1 MNFYTDD
8 KPIIACSTG
17 IQSNTAIAVIR
28 LSGFKNVSDLQKFF
42 SFNLSKTEARK
53 SHLSN
58 VVFKDKIFDNGLFVF
73 FPEGGSYTGE
83 NVLELS
89 VHGNQLNIQRILD
102 LFIQEG
108 GFRSAHPGEF
118 TYRALKNKKLSLS
131 QVEGLDMLLN
141 ANSSLMLSQGLDILQ
156 GDLHAQYLALYDAF
170 LKLKAAVEI
179 SIDFSEDVGV
189 EETQLLFNN
198 SFDKF
203 FKIISSLKTRT
214 EGNVS
219 ALLAPEIVLVGQTN
233 AGKSSLFNILLKHD
247 RSIVSNIA
255 GTTRDYVSE
264 VIHIDG
270 TNFKLVDT
278 AGIRESQDVI
288 ENIGIDRA
296 MGILSRAFYKILIVN
311 PYETNAE
318 YLMKFSDVNFDFLVV
333 SHSDKADFDK
343 VVSLVDFSKIKTRNI
358 AKATFENTQVG
369 SIGPLSLSGPMGPLL
384 QSLGPIGPKSENNG
398 PIEPLSERSG
408 SIGPEEKVSGSIEPK
423 NGKSGPIGPS
433 FINSPMKKNFENE
446 TDSLKVNDKSS
457 GPIEPEAKISSFEV
471 KNNLQNYSSKTFAD
485 GVGSMKGES
494 SSIGPAEEMG
504 CRPLESS
511 KSAPIEPVLK
521 SEIIKKFDILT
532 ANNPILLERHRDVL
546 NKIYRDSVD
555 FSNNIKGL
563 SDVAI
568 LSSEVNILGNS
579 LTELIGIVSPDD
591 VLNSI
596 FSNFCI
602 GK

>member
-8 KPIIACSTG
+8 KSIIACSTG
-17 IQSNTAIAVIR
+17 TQSNTAIAVIR
-28 LSGFKNVSDLQKFF
+28 LSGFKNLLDLQPFF
-42 SFNLSKTEARK
+42 SFDLKKTQNRK
-53 SHLSN
+53 SHLTN
-58 VVFKDKIFDNGLFVF
+58 IIFENKVFDNGLFVF
-73 FPEGGSYTGE
+73 FPEGQSYTGE

-102 LFIQEG
+102 LFIKEG
-108 GFRSAHPGEF
+108 GLRSAHPGEF

-189 EETQLLFNN
+189 EETQKLFND
-198 SFDKF
+198 SFAKF
-203 FKIISSLKTRT
+203 YKLISALKTRT

-278 AGIRESQDVI
+278 AGIRESNDVI

-311 PYETNAE
+311 PFETNAE
-318 YLMKFSDVNFDFLVV
+318 YLKKFSHIDFDFLVV
-333 SHSDKADFDK
+333 SHSDKQDFNTQI
-343 VVSLVDFSKIKTRNI
+343 STVDFSKIKTKNL
-358 AKATFENTQVG
+358 AKASFENTVSG
-369 SIGPLSLSGPMGPLL
+369 SIEPLQISGPMGPLL
-384 QSLGPIGPKSENNG
+384 VNIGPIEPLLEKSG
-398 PIEPLSERSG
+398 PIEPLSKNL
-408 SIGPEEKVSGSIEPK
+408 GPIEPLLK
-423 NGKSGPIGPS
+423 NSGPIGP
-433 FINSPMKKNFENE
+433 N
-446 TDSLKVNDKSS
+446 LK
-457 GPIEPEAKISSFEV
+457 
-471 KNNLQNYSSKTFAD
+471 
-485 GVGSMKGES
+485 
-494 SSIGPAEEMG
+494 
-504 CRPLESS
+504 

-521 SEIIKKFDILT
+521 NNIIKKFDLLT
-532 ANNPILLERHRDVL
+532 ANNPILLERHRDVI
-546 NKIYRDSVD
+546 NKIYSKSIEFD
-555 FSNNIKGL
+555 NNINGL
-563 SDVAI
+563 GDVAI
-568 LSSEVNILGNS
+568 LSSEVNILGHS

-596 FSNFCI
+596 FANFCI

>member
-1 MNFYTDD
+1 M
-8 KPIIACSTG
+8 
-17 IQSNTAIAVIR
+17 
-28 LSGFKNVSDLQKFF
+28 
-42 SFNLSKTEARK
+42 
-53 SHLSN
+53 SHLTNIESEGK
-58 VVFKDKIFDNGLFVF
+58 VYDNGLLVF

-102 LFIQEG
+102 LFIKNG
-108 GFRSAHPGEF
+108 DFRAAHPGEF

-179 SIDFSEDVGV
+179 SIDFSEDVGA
-189 EETQLLFNN
+189 EETQKLFQD

-203 FKIISSLKTRT
+203 FRLISALKTRT

-219 ALLAPEIVLVGQTN
+219 SLLSPEIVLVGQTN

-278 AGIRESQDVI
+278 AGIRESNDVI

-296 MGILSRAFYKILIVN
+296 MGILARAFYKILIVN
-311 PYETNAE
+311 PYETNPE
-318 YLMKFSDVNFDFLVV
+318 YLKKFTDVDFDFLVI
-333 SHSDKADFDK
+333 SHSDKSDFLER
-343 VVSLVDFSKIKTRNI
+343 VEEIDFSLIKTKNV
-358 AKATFENTQVG
+358 AKATFENKGARAPHPNFSPDG
-369 SIGPLSLSGPMGPLL
+369 SIEPLTIPGPMGPLL
-384 QSLGPIGPKSENNG
+384 TNFG
-398 PIEPLSERSG
+398 PIEPLSRT
-408 SIGPEEKVSGSIEPK
+408 I
-423 NGKSGPIGPS
+423 
-433 FINSPMKKNFENE
+433 
-446 TDSLKVNDKSS
+446 
-457 GPIEPEAKISSFEV
+457 GPIEPLSRTIGPIEPLS
-471 KNNLQNYSSKTFAD
+471 KNIGPIEPLSKT
-485 GVGSMKGES
+485 
-494 SSIGPAEEMG
+494 IGPIE
-504 CRPLESS
+504 PLS
-511 KSAPIEPVLK
+511 KNSGPIEPVLK
-521 SEIIKKFDILT
+521 AHIQQKFEKMT
-532 ANNPILLERHRDVL
+532 ANNPILLDRHRTVI
-546 NKIYRDSVD
+546 NKIYSKSMD
-555 FSNNIKGL
+555 FLNNINGL
-563 SDVAI
+563 DDVAI
-568 LSSEVNILGNS
+568 LSSEVNILGHS

-596 FSNFCI
+596 FANFCI

>member
-17 IQSNTAIAVIR
+17 TQSNTAIAVIR
-28 LSGFKNVSDLQKFF
+28 LSGFENLLDLQKFF
-42 SFNLSKTEARK
+42 SFSLQKIENRK
-53 SHLSN
+53 AHLSN
-58 VVFKDKIFDNGLFVF
+58 IIFKDHVYDNVLMVF
-73 FPEGGSYTGE
+73 FPEGQSYTGE

-102 LFIQEG
+102 LFIKEG
-108 GFRSAHPGEF
+108 GLRSAHPGEF

-189 EETQLLFNN
+189 EETQKLFNN
-198 SFDKF
+198 SFQKF
-203 FKIISSLKTRT
+203 FKLISSLKTRT
-214 EGNVS
+214 EGNIS
-219 ALLAPEIVLVGQTN
+219 ALLSPEIVLVGQTN

-278 AGIRESQDVI
+278 AGIRESRDVI

-311 PYETNAE
+311 PFETNAE
-318 YLMKFSDVNFDFLVV
+318 YLQKFSDIDFDFLII
-333 SHSDKADFDK
+333 SHSDKDDFSSR
-343 VVSLVDFSKIKTRNI
+343 VSSIDFSKINTKKL
-358 AKATFENTQVG
+358 AKASFENASTG
-369 SIGPLSLSGPMGPLL
+369 SIEPLIISGPMGPLL
-384 QSLGPIGPKSENNG
+384 QNFG
-398 PIEPLSERSG
+398 PIEPVL
-408 SIGPEEKVSGSIEPK
+408 
-423 NGKSGPIGPS
+423 
-433 FINSPMKKNFENE
+433 IN
-446 TDSLKVNDKSS
+446 S
-457 GPIEPEAKISSFEV
+457 GPIEPVLENFGPIEPV
-471 KNNLQNYSSKTFAD
+471 EPLLKNSGPIEPVEPLFRKSGPIEPVEPLFRKSGPIEPVEPLFRNSGPIEPVEPTFRK
-485 GVGSMKGES
+485 S
-494 SSIGPAEEMG
+494 GPIE
-504 CRPLESS
+504 
-511 KSAPIEPVLK
+511 PIEPVLK
-521 SEIIKKFDILT
+521 NDIHFKFEKMS
-532 ANNPILLERHRDVL
+532 ANNPILLERHRDVI
-546 NKIYRDSVD
+546 NKIYNKSLE
-555 FSNNIKGL
+555 FSSNINMID
-563 SDVAI
+563 DVAI
-568 LSSEVNILGNS
+568 LSSEVNILGHS
-579 LTELIGIVSPDD
+579 LVELIGIVSPDD

-596 FSNFCI
+596 FANFCI